1 MEPVVWVLIAIGI
14 LIVVAVAAFVISR
27 RRSERLR
34 ERFGP
39 EYERVVQEA
48 DGRRRAEAEMAAR
61 EKRVERL
68 EIRPLDADARD
79 GFGRSWRDAQARFVD
94 QPAESIRAADRLV
107 TEVMRQRGYPM
118 EDFEQR
124 AADISVDHPSVVEN
138 YRAAHAISLASDHGQ
153 ASTEDL
159 RQAIVHYRS
168 LFEVLLESG
177 EPEEHRVV
185 DLTDQDTDRARR
197 YPA

>member
-48 DGRRRAEAEMAAR
+48 DGRRRAEADLAAR

-79 GFGRSWRDAQARFVD
+79 GFARSWRDAQARFVD